1 MKTSQIPSRIKLG
14 PRKRS
19 TNRGGLKTLG
29 AGKRRQRRRGA
40 GIGAILGTL
49 AGPIIE
55 TVGSLFGNNKQQQ
68 QPPPAPTYY
77 MPPPSYYPPRRR
89 RRRRRRRPTRY
100 SDDGDY

>member
-29 AGKRRQRRRGA
+29 AGKRRRRGA
-40 GIGAILGTL
+40 GIGAILGAL
-49 AGPIIE
+49 AVPIIE
-55 TVGSLFGNNKQQQ
+55 TVGSLLGRGKRQ
-68 QPPPAPTYY
+68 QPPPAP
-77 MPPPSYYPPRRR
+77 R

-100 SDDGDY
+100 SDNY